1 MKQRRERASAA
12 TSASP
17 ETTDPFAAAAA
28 ELRARRPLRSGRLR
42 QIVSNPQN
50 AAIAEQELQA
60 YLAGHPDDADA
71 LSLLA
76 QISAR
81 LGRRSEALSLW
92 RRCLERAP
100 DFASARF
107 DLANLLVQSN
117 KFGEAL
123 AETERLLGEDDGNP
137 LFRRLKANILG
148 MIGED
153 APSLAIYEDLA
164 ADNPPQAEFW
174 LSYGHALRAIG
185 GQAKSIAAYRKA
197 LEFRPSCGLAY
208 WSLAHLKTFRFDD
221 ADIAA
226 MQDQLKR
233 ADISADDRVTL
244 QFALGKADEDRGA
257 YERSFEH
264 YAKAN
269 AAMRLRIDYDIEG
282 VASGVARNKAVFT
295 PEFLKSRSG
304 AGCPAPD
311 PIFVLGLPRS
321 GTTLVEQVLSSH
333 SAIEGTAELPYIP
346 ALAAQLAEEKGGGRR
361 ADTLDVLGKLE
372 PAALA
377 ALGEEYLES
386 ARLHRKLGRPF
397 FIDKKPRNF
406 LHIGLIHLI
415 LPNAKI
421 IDVRR
426 HPVACCLST
435 FKSYFSSAHP
445 RLAELGQFYRH
456 YVELTAHFD
465 RVLPGR
471 VHRIVYET
479 LVADPEGEV
488 RRLFDYLGLPFEER
502 CLHFYETERAVRTP
516 SAEQV
521 RRPIYT
527 DALDNW
533 RHYEPWLGPLI
544 KSLGSALTRYPEV
557 PEDLR

>member
-1 MKQRRERASAA
+1 MRRELRPSRTTSAA
-12 TSASP
+12 AS
-17 ETTDPFAAAAA
+17 DDKDLFAATAA
-28 ELRARRPLRSGRLR
+28 ELRARRPIRNARLWK
-42 QIVSNPQN
+42 IASNPQEP
-50 AAIAEQELQA
+50 ALAESALRG
-60 YLAGHPDDADA
+60 YLEKYPDDADA
-71 LSLLA
+71 LNFLA
-76 QISAR
+76 AAEAR
-81 LGRRSEALSLW
+81 LGRRAEAVSLL
-92 RRCLERAP
+92 RRCLELAP
-100 DFASARF
+100 EYASARF
-107 DLANLLVQSN
+107 DLANLLVQLSR
-117 KFGEAL
+117 FGEAL
-123 AETERLLGEDDGNP
+123 AETERLLDEDEHNP
-137 LFRRLKANILG
+137 LFRRLKASILG

-153 APSLAIYEDLA
+153 DRSLEIYEGLA
-164 ADNPPQAEFW
+164 GENPRQAEFW
-174 LSYGHALRAIG
+174 LSYGHALRAVG
-185 GQAKSIAAYRKA
+185 EQAKSIAAYRKA
-197 LEFRPSCGLAY
+197 LEVRPSCGLAY

-226 MQDQLKR
+226 VEHQLQR

-244 QFALGKADEDRGA
+244 QFALGKAYEDRGA

-269 AAMRLRIDYDIEG
+269 AAMRLRIDYDIKG

-295 PEFLKSRSG
+295 PQFLQSRSG

-321 GTTLVEQVLSSH
+321 GTTLVEQILSSH

-346 ALAAQLAEEKGGGRR
+346 ALAAGRAERKGGGGRP
-361 ADTLDVLGKLE
+361 AALDVLKDLE
-372 PAALA
+372 PSALA
-377 ALGEEYLES
+377 APGEEYLER
-386 ARLHRKLGRPF
+386 ARLHRRLRRRVV
-397 FIDKKPRNF
+397 IDNTPRNF
-406 LHIGLIHLI
+406 LHVGLIHLI

-435 FKSYFSSAHP
+435 FKSYFGSAHP

-456 YVELTAHFD
+456 YVELMAHFD

-471 VHRIVYET
+471 VHRVIYER
-479 LVADPEGEV
+479 LVEEPEREI
-488 RRLFDYLGLPFEER
+488 RRLLDYLGLPFEEC
-502 CLHFYETERAVRTP
+502 CLRFHETERAVRTP

-527 DALDNW
+527 DALDDW

-544 KSLGSALTRYPEV
+544 NSLGSALRRYPEV
-557 PEDLR
+557 PEELR